1 MAGPQCRGHA
11 VPRAPGIPAGGGGG
25 AAPAAGRHEPHRP
38 ISRPPIAMTPG
49 ADPVPRQRTAPA
61 ERRDRGAAAAS
72 RARRG
77 WLWRQVPAY
86 SPLTLHAT
94 WRAAAQ
100 TLLRR
105 EDARPRRAPLL
116 PALCPARAAG
126 VRRVA

>member
-1 MAGPQCRGHA
+1 
-11 VPRAPGIPAGGGGG
+11 
-25 AAPAAGRHEPHRP
+25 
-38 ISRPPIAMTPG
+38 MTPG

-105 EDARPRRAPLL
+105 GDPRPRPPRLLRALD
-116 PALCPARAAG
+116 PAREAGPLRGGAPGPEAALW
-126 VRRVA
+126 VCAPR